1 MRRIALTVIVALVCF
16 AGVLLSG
23 ASAGIGDDV
32 CPDAHGE
39 DTNTCPPGQVG
50 VPYSITFK
58 LPEGQGCSPGE
69 DVWSIVG
76 GAAPPGLSMSSSG
89 TLSGTPTQ
97 AGAFAFFIQMALPDT
112 PNCNGSKDTTQRQ
125 MTLTINPAITRLTLG
140 PESTAPATN
149 GTPYSLQMTTS
160 IPAAKTFS
168 ITSGALPPGL
178 AIDATTGLIAGTPTT
193 SGTYGFTVYATVNG
207 DSRSDTKSLQIV
219 VRDPLTIT
227 TGPPFDAARALSEVR
242 VPFESTLQPSGG
254 SGTYTWAVT
263 AGSLPPGVTFA
274 NGSLSGTPRTPGT
287 YPFAVSVTDTEGRTA
302 NATAR
307 ISVASPLTVTTA
319 LLRPAQ
325 AGKVY
330 GAKLATSGGVKPTA
344 WRISAGKLP
353 RGVHFGRVLGTVA
366 GVPKTAGRY
375 RLSFEAHDSLRV
387 VARKTL
393 TLTVTDR

>member
-1 MRRIALTVIVALVCF
+1 MRRIALTLIVALVSF
-16 AGVLLSG
+16 AGVPLSD

-32 CPDAHGE
+32 CPDVHGE

-69 DVWSIVG
+69 DVWSIVAG
-76 GAAPPGLSMSSSG
+76 EAPPGLSMSSSG

-125 MTLTINPAITRLTLG
+125 MTLTINPAIPRLTLG

-149 GTPYSLQMTTS
+149 GTLYSLQMTAS
-160 IPAAKTFS
+160 VPDAKTFS
-168 ITSGALPPGL
+168 ISSGALPPGL

-193 SGTYGFTVYATVNG
+193 SGTYAFTVYAKVNA
-207 DSRSDTKSLQIV
+207 DARSDTKSLGIV

-227 TGPPFDAARALSEVR
+227 TGAPFEGPRALGEVR

-263 AGSLPPGVTFA
+263 AGSLPPGLTFA

-287 YPFAVSVTDTEGRTA
+287 YPFAVSVTDTEGR
-302 NATAR
+302 ATSLAAR
-307 ISVASPLTVTTA
+307 ISVAGNLTVTTA
-319 LLRPAQ
+319 VLRPARVTR
-325 AGKVY
+325 VY
-330 GAKLATSGGVKPTA
+330 GAKLRTSGGVTPIA

-353 RGVHFGRVLGTVA
+353 TGVRFDRVLGAVA
-366 GVPKTAGRY
+366 GVPKKAGRY
-375 RLSFEAHDSLRV
+375 RLAFEAHDSLRV

-393 TLTVTDR
+393 TLTVSGR